1 MNKRIKNN
9 QVQDQIIVS
18 YVNNTP
24 KCITKKVYL
33 VLVLSSSNSWQILKL
48 EKTISWYKDWIVYIY
63 TSWKFSIKQIYSFNF
78 NVGNCI
84 QL

>member
-24 KCITKKVYL
+24 KCISKKVYL
-33 VLVLSSSNSWQILKL
+33 VWFYPLQILDKL
-48 EKTISWYKDWIVYIY
+48 LKLKKPLAD
-63 TSWKFSIKQIYSFNF
+63 IKIE
-78 NVGNCI
+78 
-84 QL
+84 